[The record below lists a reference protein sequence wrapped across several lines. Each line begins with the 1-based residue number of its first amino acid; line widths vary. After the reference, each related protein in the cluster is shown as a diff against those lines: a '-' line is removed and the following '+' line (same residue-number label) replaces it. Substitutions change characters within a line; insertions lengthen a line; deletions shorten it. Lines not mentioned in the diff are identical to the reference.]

1 MTDKNDLSTQAKQ
14 ALDESVKTLPDH
26 VQSQLAKAR
35 EQALLAHKEKGQV
48 LPFNGHWSKEL
59 IALAACVSLIVP
71 IWFGLSSYQSNT
83 VMEPQ
88 GLELMVSLAEMD
100 EEEWELVD
108 DLEFALWLNEQSNL
122 ADEVKSS

>member
-35 EQALLAHKEKGQV
+35 EQALLAHKEKGLV